1 VTRFDFSMVK
11 ILQGIILFLLFL
23 TLVYIGFYII
33 THTQT
38 KTEVARADEDIPE
51 QKMEKL
57 RSVESKEEK
66 NTLEIRADTHYLGE
80 DGLNH
85 LEGKVRLV
93 FPKKSEGEDIIITG
107 DKVTYNEELKN
118 FSLENKGIVR
128 FKDIRIQAQ
137 ALDYDAE
144 KELFKTN
151 KEVFFTSGRLE
162 GSAQSLSYSMRIQR
176 LELSKDI
183 KLKIKPKLG
192 SDTPVFLNADKV
204 VYFKN
209 TGKGECVG
217 RVELIQGRSHVRA
230 GRMNFELT
238 TDREFV
244 KSIDLKEEVDIL
256 LYLDNDKA
264 TPISEDEEK
273 NKIKKFSREGWEIK
287 AQTVFLEGYRINS
300 QFKRILAKGES
311 LFKFIHSS
319 EDYSQVKAGMIDLT
333 LERDG
338 ELKEFIAENNSSL
351 VEKNKR
357 SGDDRQI
364 DGHKI
369 VIDGRKDE
377 LIVSGKE
384 NGMAKMLSSGYEITA
399 DTIKLFLENNDLEAG
414 KNVKVI
420 IGSRKE
426 DEKTVG
432 FFSKDQAMFIA
443 SPELRYTDENQRF
456 YFYGGIKIWQQ
467 KQMLLAEDFNLYRDT
482 GKFLGSGGVK
492 TVFPYESKHDEEE
505 NKIEIESEELSYQP
519 EKNAIAYLGNCTLKV
534 KDIQMQA
541 QVLSVLLDDEN
552 GTVTGISAEKEVK
565 VLQDKSEGRGEKA
578 FFDVKEEIFILEG
591 HPELIDENKGK
602 IEGDKLTFHM
612 ADGKITVE
620 NKGEERSISVIK
632 K

>member
-1 VTRFDFSMVK
+1 MSRFNLSVVK
-11 ILQGIILFLLFL
+11 IMQGIILLLLFL
-23 TLVYIGFYII
+23 ALVYIGFNII
-33 THTQT
+33 RQTQT
-38 KTEVARADEDIPE
+38 KTEVAVAGEDIPE

-57 RSVESKEEK
+57 RSVESQEGK
-66 NTLEIRADTHYLGE
+66 NTLEIRADTHYVGE

-93 FPKKSEGEDIIITG
+93 FPKKSEGEDITITG
-107 DKVTYNEELKN
+107 EKITYDEELKY
-118 FSLENKGIVR
+118 FSLENKGTVK

-137 ALDYDAE
+137 ALEYDAE
-144 KELFKTN
+144 RELFKTN

-162 GSAQSLSYSMRIQR
+162 GSAQSLSYSMQIQR
-176 LELSKDI
+176 LELRKDL

-192 SDTPVFLNADKV
+192 SDTPVFLNADKLI
-204 VYFKN
+204 YFKN

-217 RVELIQGRSHVRA
+217 KVEMIQGKSHVRA

-238 TDREFV
+238 SDREFV
-244 KSIDLKEEVDIL
+244 KSVDLKEDVDIIF
-256 LYLDNDKA
+256 YLNDEKMS
-264 TPISEDEEK
+264 PVSEGEEK
-273 NKIKKFSREGWEIK
+273 AKIKKFSREGWEIK

-300 QFKRILAKGES
+300 RFKRILAKGECF
-311 LFKFIHSS
+311 FKFIQSS
-319 EDYSQVKAGMIDLT
+319 EDYSQIKAGMIDLT

-338 ELKEFIAENNSSL
+338 ELKEFMAENNSSL
-351 VEKNKR
+351 VERDKKT
-357 SGDDRQI
+357 GEERQI

-369 VIDGRKDE
+369 LIDGKKNE

-420 IGSRKE
+420 ISSRKE

-443 SPELRYTDENQRF
+443 SPDLRYTDEDQRF
-456 YFYGGIKIWQQ
+456 YFFGGIKIWQQ

-482 GKFLGSGGVK
+482 GKFLGSGGIK
-492 TVFPYESKHDEEE
+492 TVFPYESKKDEEE
-505 NKIEIESEELSYQP
+505 KKIEIESEELSYRP
-519 EKNAIAYLGNCTLKV
+519 EKNAVAYSGKCILKV

-541 QVLSVLLDDEN
+541 QVLSVLMDDEN
-552 GTVTGISAEKEVK
+552 GTVSGISAEKEVK
-565 VLQDKSEGRGEKA
+565 VLQNKSEGRGEKA
-578 FFDVKEEIFILEG
+578 FFNVEEEIFILEG
-591 HPELIDENKGK
+591 HPELIDENKGR
-602 IEGDKLTFHM
+602 IQGDKLTFHM

-620 NKGEERSISVIK
+620 NKGEKRSISVIK